1 MTSRCVCGIILT
13 MLFRASVHLQSVY
26 FSKCVYKPAKLKVSF
41 ASILGEMYPVRL
53 CPHILPGASWHDRS
67 RFLAGPIDTVFG
79 SVRHFFLP
87 SSHCSF
93 LPSTAYPLRVK
104 PFLRF
109 ILPNKNHPHDEVIIL
124 IHLEDELEKRRYWRR
139 KIN

>member
-1 MTSRCVCGIILT
+1 MASSFTTAEGRGFFVDKEKHRKKCSYQLLTSRCVCGIILT

-53 CPHILPGASWHDRS
+53 CIHILPGVSWHDRS

-79 SVRHFFLP
+79 SVRHFFLLSPQCHSLSSTACP
-87 SSHCSF
+87 SSG
-93 LPSTAYPLRVK
+93 
-104 PFLRF
+104 
-109 ILPNKNHPHDEVIIL
+109 
-124 IHLEDELEKRRYWRR
+124 
-139 KIN
+139 